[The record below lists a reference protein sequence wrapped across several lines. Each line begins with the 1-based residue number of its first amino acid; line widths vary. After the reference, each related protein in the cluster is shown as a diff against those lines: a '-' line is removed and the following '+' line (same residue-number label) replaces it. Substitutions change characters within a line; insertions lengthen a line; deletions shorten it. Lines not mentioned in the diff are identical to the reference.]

1 MLAEKG
7 IVTDSELEIDPATT
21 EESLAANVP
30 HRLSPNSRHLRAA
43 KMYDD
48 DDEDDLKDL

>member
-1 MLAEKG
+1 MLVEKG
-7 IVTDSELEIDPATT
+7 IVTDSELEMDPATT

-30 HRLSPNSRHLRAA
+30 HRLSPNSRHVRAA

-48 DDEDDLKDL
+48 DDDDDLEGL